1 MNPELGEVSGPE
13 HSRLTEKL
21 FGAAFV
27 PRPVAGV
34 SERMTVAEHL
44 RLAAQAEKP
53 LLSEATLWG
62 DAPYLMDFA
71 VYRAVNRLLAAGV
84 EPKQLSLSVAAGADA
99 PESEFRLRLKRA
111 QTAAERLL
119 LPLADVELR
128 RVPVTGFVMT
138 AAAAGE
144 PMKLPAAENEAAEKP
159 AADGGEGASPYK
171 IVMTGYAGVEGTLL
185 LYREREKELAARLPK
200 HFRKGAEELWACL
213 DAGAAIRLG
222 WKHGAA
228 AMMTYGDGGIFRGL
242 WDLGERL
249 RLGMEVSLP
258 DILLRQQTIEAC
270 EHFDI
275 NPYQMR
281 GGGSVLMVTAE
292 PKRLLSALW
301 EAGAEAA
308 EIGTLTAGAARILQN
323 QEEQRYLE
331 PFRSDSLAI

>member
-1 MNPELGEVSGPE
+1 MNPEFGEVSGPE
-13 HSRLTEKL
+13 HGRLTEKL

-27 PRPVAGV
+27 PRPIAGV

-44 RLAAQAEKP
+44 RLYAQAEKP

-84 EPKQLSLSVAAGADA
+84 EPKQLSLSVAAGVNA
-99 PESEFRLRLKRA
+99 PESEFRRILQRA
-111 QTAAERLL
+111 RTAAERLL

-128 RVPVTGFVMT
+128 RVPVTGYVMT

-144 PMKLPAAENEAAEKP
+144 PRKLPVAEKGAAEEP
-159 AADGGEGASPYK
+159 ADGREGAFSYK
-171 IVMTGYAGVEGTLL
+171 IVMTGYAGVEGTLQ
-185 LYREREKELAARLPK
+185 LYWEREKELAERLPK

-213 DAGAAIRLG
+213 DAGEAIRLG

-270 EHFDI
+270 ERFDI

-301 EAGAEAA
+301 EAGVEAA